1 MRISLRNRQET
12 DVVRRIAIIDGH
24 PDPNTARFC
33 HALADA
39 YGDGAVAGGH
49 EVRQLTLA
57 ELDIPVLRTRRDWEE
72 GTPAPDVQAVQE
84 AIQWADH
91 LVIVYPLWLGSMPA
105 LLKALLEQ
113 VMRPGFAIDKEQQV
127 SAGLLK
133 GKSARIIVTMG
144 MPALVYRWF
153 FGAHSLKSLER
164 NILKFVGIKPIAETL
179 IGNVEGG
186 AGRSAKWLVRMNR
199 LGRNAA

>member
-1 MRISLRNRQET
+1 M
-12 DVVRRIAIIDGH
+12 RRIAIIDGH

-39 YGDGAVAGGH
+39 YGDGAVAAGH

-72 GTPAPDVQAVQE
+72 GIPAADVQAVQE
-84 AIQWADH
+84 AIQWCDH

-113 VMRPGFAIDKEQQV
+113 VMRPGFAIGKELGT

-133 GKSARIIVTMG
+133 GKTARIIVTMG

-186 AGRSAKWLVRMNR
+186 PRRSAEWIAKVNR
-199 LGRNAA
+199 LGRDAA